1 MWRLE
6 VNIGLVARL
15 EFGFLISLGVSSSLS
30 AEEYFN
36 ELSEEL
42 ILERIKLETE
52 MKNRSDFLEK
62 LTEIIKQS

>member
-30 AEEYFN
+30 AKEYFN

-52 MKNRSDFLEK
+52 MKNRFDFLEK